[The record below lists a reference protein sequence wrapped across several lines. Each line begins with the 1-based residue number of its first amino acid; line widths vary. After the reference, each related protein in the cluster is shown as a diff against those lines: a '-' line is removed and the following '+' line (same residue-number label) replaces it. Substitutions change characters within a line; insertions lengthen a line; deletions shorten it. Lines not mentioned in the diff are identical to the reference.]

1 MSNTPETDNLARG
14 NHVVPTEFAQDL
26 ERKLR
31 KARDTV
37 YRLRKHRAIARNFG
51 KQMERER
58 DEARVAFAIATD
70 RCVEA
75 QSNERAAQ
83 AKSGR
88 AEKMLRIAAAKVD
101 AQAERIRQLEGATNH
116 AGGTPLSQWR
126 ECAEGLASALHQMSD
141 MPDYAEFALTQFERL
156 KETSK

>member
-1 MSNTPETDNLARG
+1 MSRTPETDNLARG

-26 ERKLR
+26 ERQLR

-51 KQMERER
+51 KQMEGER
-58 DEARVAFAIATD
+58 DEAWAAFAIATD

-83 AKSGR
+83 AKSDR
-88 AEKMLRIAAAKVD
+88 AEKMLRTAAAKAD
-101 AQAERIRQLEGATNH
+101 E
-116 AGGTPLSQWR
+116 WR
-126 ECAEGLASALHQMSD
+126 ECAERLEQFVAAWSALST
-141 MPDYAEFALTQFERL
+141 PGSECELALSEFNRL
-156 KETSK
+156 KEGSK

>member
-1 MSNTPETDNLARG
+1 MSDTPETDNLARG

-26 ERKLR
+26 ERQLR

-51 KQMERER
+51 EQMEGER
-58 DEARVAFAIATD
+58 DEARAAFAIATD

-83 AKSGR
+83 AKSDR
-88 AEKMLRIAAAKVD
+88 AEKMLRAAAARAD
-101 AQAERIRQLEGATNH
+101 ELAQALKAILFFCEEDQQFASKPYRAAFLHAQQLVTRH
-116 AGGTPLSQWR
+116 SP
-126 ECAEGLASALHQMSD
+126 
-141 MPDYAEFALTQFERL
+141 PV
-156 KETSK
+156 TSP